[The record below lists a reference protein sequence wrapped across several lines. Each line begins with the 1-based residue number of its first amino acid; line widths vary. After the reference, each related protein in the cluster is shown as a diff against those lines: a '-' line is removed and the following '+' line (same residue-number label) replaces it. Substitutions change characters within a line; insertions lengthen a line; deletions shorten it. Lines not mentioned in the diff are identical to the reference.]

1 MPPII
6 GLNKRSLARVMT
18 RLNNIALITGA
29 AGGIGRSL
37 MQVFHDAGY
46 SIIATDMAAQPQ
58 DLHCI
63 CYLQADLARFV
74 EDEAYA
80 SEVISA
86 IRNTLQGAGLNTLI
100 NNAAIQILGGA
111 ESLTRQNLRTTLDV
125 NLLAPFLLT
134 QALLP
139 ELEAVKGCVVNI
151 GSIHARLTKKN
162 FVAYATSKAALAGM
176 TRALAVDLG
185 SRVRINA
192 IEPAAVE
199 TAMLKRG
206 FEGKPELYRQLEA
219 CHPQQRIGQPE
230 EVARLALAISEG
242 GMNFLHGA
250 CIGLDG
256 GISGRLF
263 DPN

>member
-1 MPPII
+1 MTQ
-6 GLNKRSLARVMT
+6 RSK
-18 RLNNIALITGA
+18 IALIPGA

-37 MQVFHDAGY
+37 VEVFHDAGY
-46 SIIATDMAAQPQ
+46 HIIATDMAAQPQ
-58 DLHCI
+58 DLHCR
-63 CYLQADLARFV
+63 CYLQADLAHFV
-74 EDEAYA
+74 EDEVYA

-86 IRNTLQGAGLNTLI
+86 IRKTLHGAGLNTLI

-111 ESLTRQNLRTTLDV
+111 ESLSRQDLRTTLDV

-139 ELEAVKGCVVNI
+139 ELEAAKGCVVNI

-176 TRALAVDLG
+176 TRALAVDIG
-185 SRVRINA
+185 PRVRINA
-192 IEPAAVE
+192 IEPAAIE
-199 TAMLKRG
+199 TAMLKDG
-206 FEGKPELYRQLEA
+206 FNGKPELYRQLEA

-230 EVARLALAISEG
+230 EVARLALAISAG
-242 GMNFLHGA
+242 GMNFLHGS

-256 GISGRLF
+256 GIAGRLF
-263 DPN
+263 DPD